1 VRYYPLFLDIS
12 GRLCV
17 VVGGGSVAERK
28 VERLLE
34 CGARVEVVART
45 LTAAL
50 ARLAGEGR
58 IVHHGEDYQAGR
70 IRGAFLVI
78 GATDSGAV
86 NECISCD
93 ARALGILVN
102 IVDRPERC
110 DFILPSVVE
119 RGDLAIAVSTS
130 GRSPALARKLRME
143 LEARYGSEYAILTGL
158 LGELRRR
165 VVAAG
170 RPAAENREKF
180 DAVVASDILEH
191 IRANRWTEVKALIKA
206 RTGVEM
212 EVGPK

>member
-28 VERLLE
+28 VGRLLD
-34 CGARVEVVART
+34 CGARVEVVAST

-50 ARLAGEGR
+50 GALAGEGR
-58 IVHHGEDYQAGR
+58 IVHHEEDYHAGR

-86 NECISCD
+86 NERISCD

-102 IVDRPERC
+102 IVDQPERC
-110 DFILPSVVE
+110 DFILPSVVA

-130 GRSPALARKLRME
+130 GRSPALARKLRTE
-143 LEARYGSEYAILTGL
+143 LEARYGSEYAVLTGL
-158 LGELRRR
+158 LGELRRK
-165 VVAAG
+165 VIASG
-170 RPAAENREKF
+170 RTPEENREKF
-180 DAVVASDILEH
+180 EAVVASDILEH
-191 IRANRWTEVKALIKA
+191 IRANRWGEIRALIKE